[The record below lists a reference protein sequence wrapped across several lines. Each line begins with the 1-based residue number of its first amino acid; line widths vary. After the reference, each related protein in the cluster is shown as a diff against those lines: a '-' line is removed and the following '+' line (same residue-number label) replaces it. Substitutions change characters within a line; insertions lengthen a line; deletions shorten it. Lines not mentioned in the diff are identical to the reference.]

1 MKLVINRIGLLFLL
15 FLLSSWQLS
24 AQVESTVFNNS
35 SRVYSQSK
43 VPFFTNRPIVVN
55 EDNTYTFKNS
65 FTDKTNTLYFCSYDF
80 ETDSI
85 EVNYR
90 VINVSDKYPEDPIKN
105 NVFYQMYQNSRM
117 DRGIRNFYFVVGGYG
132 KSFKT
137 QVNSYMRR
145 LKTNYGDSLFNDAAI
160 VVFAWGTE
168 DKAYR
173 YYNALRA
180 SKRGAADF
188 AIFQHMLED
197 FVTDEKFFETHP
209 NDLTISILFSSMGNE
224 MFRQYLINR
233 EKQNIPLVK
242 TYNRILFVGSVAPRN
257 EFEMGNGFYNLH
269 QMADSVDVYVNSKD
283 VLLKLSSVA
292 HLKNRMGNKGPKNP
306 EELASYINVLDIRK
320 IITLKDMKGLGHD
333 YLLTNP
339 VLQDNI
345 LEATHENL
353 QQKDRKVEQMVDTK

>member
-1 MKLVINRIGLLFLL
+1 MKLVIKNIGVIILFLV
-15 FLLSSWQLS
+15 FSWQLT
-24 AQVESTVFNNS
+24 AQVESTVFKNS
-35 SRVYSQSK
+35 YQEYSQSM

-55 EDNTYTFKNS
+55 EDNSYTFKNS

-90 VINVSDKYPEDPIKN
+90 AINVSDKYPEEPIKN
-105 NVFYQMYQNSRM
+105 NVFYQMYQKNRM

-137 QVNSYMRR
+137 QVHSYMKR

-188 AIFQHMLED
+188 AIFQHMLDD
-197 FVTDEKFFETHP
+197 FVSDEKFFETHP

-224 MFRQYLINR
+224 MFRQYLLNR

-257 EFEMGNGFYNLH
+257 EFEEGNAFYNLH
-269 QMADSVDVYVNSKD
+269 EMADTIDVYVNSKD

-292 HLKNRMGNKGPKNP
+292 HLKNRMGNKGPKDP
-306 EELASYINVLDIRK
+306 EKLAPYINVLDIKK
-320 IITLKDMKGLGHD
+320 IITMKDMKGLGHD

-345 LEATHENL
+345 LEATNENL
-353 QQKDRKVEQMVDTK
+353 QKKDRKVEQMADTK